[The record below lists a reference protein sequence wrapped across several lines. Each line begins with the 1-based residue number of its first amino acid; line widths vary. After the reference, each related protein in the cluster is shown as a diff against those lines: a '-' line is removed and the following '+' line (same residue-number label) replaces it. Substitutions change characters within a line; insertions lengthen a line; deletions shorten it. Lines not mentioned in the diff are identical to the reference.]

1 MKRIV
6 AIAVVMLFGLSVF
19 TAPVFAQV
27 KVSARSDGPRD
38 EATPDGLYWC
48 NDRRLTDQGAE
59 DRIPQIVVDSVG
71 ISHVIWFRGGS
82 YSGQYMYKKIDRLGN
97 ELIAEKQI
105 ASGTIPEQYSGFV
118 SPSIGIDSKSNF
130 HIIMEPS
137 GYGVAYAKYDANGNN
152 LVPSKVVPSGASG
165 PHNPSIAV
173 SRNDIVHVIY
183 EDYRFGYGAEAI
195 TYARLLNDG
204 TVDKDGVRI
213 SEASWYCEGSTLVC
227 DYANNI
233 HATFIN
239 TAQGVYHGKLD
250 NYGNPLPQ
258 APPTYLYKSGSFWTD
273 GPPYVGADGTG
284 GIHIIWND
292 KPQGI
297 GNVKYMKLDN
307 NGNKLASGPDEM
319 GIPLT
324 TSPTCKGFPFIA
336 GDSRGNAYAIWSDN
350 RNGNNQIWY
359 LKLEP
364 GLENDTNLPNKAIC
378 LTKDTSGSALEPKL
392 ALDPDDNLHVV
403 WKDNRDGNYEI
414 YYKFAYN
421 YGVEAGMTP
430 EEMYKVMYV
439 HPNETKSANITIRN
453 TGGLNDTVHLNLTN
467 DFKGHKGWKVKIEAL
482 DFALPPQ
489 GSRKL
494 KVSVTGAP
502 EGMANDY
509 IDTKVIAISDGNP
522 RRNSTVAFRTYLVVD
537 ERLKL
542 ECTDKVHQTQAGVPT
557 VYTASLQNI
566 GDIKLDIN
574 LTTSGPPE
582 WEVTLAK
589 GDILNLKPGA
599 SIDIQIT
606 VTPPVTAM
614 ADEVGVVTMQAHSIR
629 NPGVKDNIVTHT
641 VVSPSIYIELACPD
655 AEKAVEPGNATSYQV
670 FVSNVG
676 NMAGTVIII
685 LEIVSG
691 TGAWQAELD
700 ANAVGVAGMETK
712 SIQLSVVSPAD
723 AKAGDRLVVRVLG
736 FNEEK
741 TMSDDVTTTT
751 LVKQVHKLLIAVN
764 PDRQVADPGATVT
777 YAMTVQN
784 GGNGPEEMSIST
796 YAMDVNWKMKF
807 VRATAEIS
815 EVYLDAAQSVS
826 FEVVITVPTEALTGD
841 HVSSVGIMDNSKNLW
856 TVNLITQVKHIYDI
870 YLTTTLSKQQGSPG
884 KSVYFTI
891 LTRNLGNGADTVAF
905 TSSRLPQGWTLD
917 FKDTELNTVESITL
931 NASEV
936 GKTYLLIGLPM
947 SSNSTSQE
955 IEVTGTSESGW
966 TSTIKFVV
974 DMMLPDLYLS
984 GLTYNPKR
992 LVAGKAATVQ
1002 VKVFNQGEVN
1012 VENVT
1017 IRFYE
1022 GGTILGT
1029 ERLSRMPANS
1039 NKTATFTWVPKDGRH
1054 GITFK
1059 VDPDNI
1065 LVETDEKN
1073 NMVKETVTVYKSSD
1087 ILPGFEPLL
1096 LVVALAAAALVFARR
1111 RRS

>member
-6 AIAVVMLFGLSVF
+6 AIAVVMLFGLSVL
-19 TAPVFAQV
+19 TAPVLAQA
-27 KVSARSDGPRD
+27 KAPEGSALPRD

-48 NDRRLTDQGAE
+48 NDRQLTDNGAE
-59 DRIPQIVVDSVG
+59 DRIPQIVVDAVG

-130 HIIMEPS
+130 HIIMEPG

-152 LVPSKVVPSGASG
+152 LVPQKTVPSGASG

-195 TYARLLNDG
+195 TYARLLSDG
-204 TVDKDGVRI
+204 TIDKDGVRI
-213 SEASWYCEGSTLVC
+213 SEASWYCEGSTLC
-227 DYANNI
+227 TDYANNI

-258 APPTYLYKSGSFWTD
+258 APPTYLYRSGTFWTD

-284 GIHIIWND
+284 GVHIIWND
-292 KPQGI
+292 KPSGI
-297 GNVKYMKLDN
+297 GTVKYMKLDN
-307 NGNKLASGPDEM
+307 NGKKLASGPDEM

-324 TSPTCKGFPFIA
+324 ASPTCVRFPYIA
-336 GDSRGNAYAIWSDN
+336 GDSRGNAYAIWADN

-364 GLENDTNLPNKAIC
+364 GRENDTDLPSKAIC
-378 LTKDTSGSALEPKL
+378 LTKDVSGSAVEPKV

-403 WKDNRDGNYEI
+403 WKDTRTGNPEI
-414 YYKFAYN
+414 FYKFAYN
-421 YGVEAGMTP
+421 YGVETGMTP

-439 HPNETKSANITIRN
+439 HPNETRTANITVRN
-453 TGGLNDTVHLNLTN
+453 TGGLNDTVHLNLTV
-467 DFKGHKGWKVKIEAL
+467 DLHGHKGWKVKVEAL
-482 DFALPPQ
+482 DFGLKPQ
-489 GSRKL
+489 EARRL

-509 IDTKVIAISDGNP
+509 IDTKVVAVSDGNP

-542 ECTDKVHQTQAGVPT
+542 ECTDRVHQTQAGVPT
-557 VYTASLQNI
+557 VYTCSLQNI

-574 LTTSGPPE
+574 LTANGPPE
-582 WEVTLAK
+582 WEVSLAR
-589 GDILNLKPGA
+589 GDVLNLKPGA
-599 SIDIQIT
+599 SIDIILT

-614 ADEVGVVTMQAHSIR
+614 ADEVGVASVTARSIR
-629 NPGVKDNIVTHT
+629 NPGVKDSIVTHT

-655 AEKAVEPGNATSYQV
+655 AEREVEPGNATSYQV

-676 NMAGTVIII
+676 NLAGTVIII

-712 SIQLSVVSPAD
+712 AVQLTVVAPAD
-723 AKAGDRLVVRVLG
+723 AKAGDRLVVRVVG
-736 FNEEK
+736 FNEER

-784 GGNGPEEMSIST
+784 AGNGPEEMSIST
-796 YAMDVNWKMKF
+796 HKLDVNWKMRF
-807 VRATAEIS
+807 VRATAEITDL
-815 EVYLDAAQSVS
+815 YLDAAQSVS
-826 FEVVITVPTEALTGD
+826 FEVVITVPTEALAGD
-841 HVSSVGIMDNSKNLW
+841 HLSAVAIMDTSKELW
-856 TVNLITQVKHIYDI
+856 TINLITSVKHIYDLD
-870 YLTTTLSKQQGSPG
+870 LTTTLSKQQGSPG
-884 KSVYFTI
+884 KSVFFTI
-891 LTRNLGNGADTVAF
+891 LTRNRGNGADTIAF
-905 TSSRLPQGWTLD
+905 TASRLPPGWTMD
-917 FKDTELNTVESITL
+917 FKDTELDSVDAITL
-931 NASEV
+931 NATEV
-936 GKTYLLIGLPM
+936 GKTYLIIGMPM
-947 SSNSTSQE
+947 SSNSSSQE
-955 IEVTGTSESGW
+955 VLVTGTSESGL
-966 TSTIKFVV
+966 TDQIKFVV

-984 GLTYNPKR
+984 GLSYSPKR
-992 LVAGKAATVQ
+992 LVAGKAATV
-1002 VKVFNQGEVN
+1002 KINVFNQGEVN

-1029 ERLSRMPANS
+1029 ERLVRMPANS
-1039 NKTATFTWVPKDGRH
+1039 NKTATFTWVPQDGRH

-1059 VDPDNI
+1059 VDPDNT

-1073 NMVKETVTVYKSSD
+1073 NQVKETVTVYKSSD

-1096 LVVALAAAALVFARR
+1096 VVVALAAASLLLVRR
-1111 RRS
+1111 RRQ